1 MNLELGKEYIDQ
13 IIGYISVYGLKVLGA
28 IAIFFIG
35 KWIARRIKNLLRK
48 TFIKTRLDATLSDF
62 FSNVVYALLIA
73 FIVIAALNKVG
84 VETTSLAAVVGAI
97 GLAIGLAFQGS
108 ISNVAAGVMLV
119 VLRPFK
125 VGHFVEVAGVSGNVD
140 NIDIMTTNLTTPD
153 NKKIIIPNSKIFD
166 EIIINYTAQKM
177 RRIDLKIGIGYDDD
191 IKLAK
196 QVMEDVVKSDE
207 RVLKDPEPM
216 IGVIELGESSVN
228 IVLRPWVKTDD
239 YWPAYMDIT
248 ENVKLRFD
256 EEGITIPYPQ
266 REITQKVVMPD
277 AVKVKMVGKKS
288 EPKKPAAKKKS
299 ATKKPAKKK

>member
-13 IIGYISVYGLKVLGA
+13 IIGYISVYGLNVLGA

>member
-1 MNLELGKEYIDQ
+1 
-13 IIGYISVYGLKVLGA
+13 
-28 IAIFFIG
+28 
-35 KWIARRIKNLLRK
+35 
-48 TFIKTRLDATLSDF
+48 
-62 FSNVVYALLIA
+62 
-73 FIVIAALNKVG
+73 
-84 VETTSLAAVVGAI
+84 
-97 GLAIGLAFQGS
+97 
-108 ISNVAAGVMLV
+108 
-119 VLRPFK
+119 
-125 VGHFVEVAGVSGNVD
+125 
-140 NIDIMTTNLTTPD
+140 
-153 NKKIIIPNSKIFD
+153 
-166 EIIINYTAQKM
+166 
-177 RRIDLKIGIGYDDD
+177 
-191 IKLAK
+191 
-196 QVMEDVVKSDE
+196 
-207 RVLKDPEPM
+207 M